1 MHPTHIQMNMAK
13 CHWLESEWWVY
24 GIHCAILSN
33 FLFWNWKERIYPHLL
48 LWLQNISGEYL
59 RNWKYWLPL
68 RRNWTEEEGRLFT
81 VSPLVSSCFC
91 ITRMSDLLKQNY
103 IKIATTRS
111 RRVSSN
117 ALIWSQFVGE
127 PPSRHRCP
135 LLPTP
140 RYHLS
145 LPSNSSHFFQS
156 PFLSNTDLLL
166 FFPTGIREYSIT
178 LWSIYFKDFF
188 SWKLSWSN
196 NNFSVFFFFNF

>member
-135 LLPTP
+135 LHVPFCPHQDTTSLFLLILPISSN
-140 RYHLS
+140 HLS
-145 LPSNSSHFFQS
+145 YPTQTCFCSSQ
-156 PFLSNTDLLL
+156 L
-166 FFPTGIREYSIT
+166 G
-178 LWSIYFKDFF
+178 
-188 SWKLSWSN
+188 
-196 NNFSVFFFFNF
+196 